1 MFLQELI
8 NGIVVGASYTLIAL
22 GFTLVYGLIR
32 LINFAQ
38 ISLYTL
44 GAYTALFLMPLF
56 SHLFPG
62 HGWLSFL
69 VSLLGSGLVT
79 GICGVIVAGIA
90 WWPIRRAP
98 IISMLVSSL
107 AILILI
113 EALIEVFISPQ
124 PQVVRPPIHDRIFTV
139 LGTRISVLQLVML
152 LGGIVLTLALYFF
165 FRGSRFGRAIR
176 SVASNPQSA
185 VVLGVNV
192 SAAVFTVFGISAA
205 LAGISGV
212 LVSNTYGVATFT
224 MGEIVGLKGFTAA
237 VLGGMG
243 NIWGAVVGGLCL
255 GILESLSTF
264 FLPSQWTAAVAFAVL
279 ILVLAFRPTGILG
292 TRLADRA

>member
-1 MFLQELI
+1 MFLQEII

-44 GAYTALFLMPLF
+44 GAYLALFFSPLF
-56 SHLFPG
+56 ASLLPG
-62 HGWLSFL
+62 HGWIAFGLSIL
-69 VSLLGSGLVT
+69 TSGLLT
-79 GICGVIVAGIA
+79 GAAGVAVAGVA

-98 IISMLVSSL
+98 TISMLVSSL

-113 EALIEVFISPQ
+113 ESLIEVFISPV
-124 PQVVRPPIHDRIFTV
+124 PEVVKPPVSDRNLTI
-139 LGTRISVLQLVML
+139 LGSHVSTLQIVMF
-152 LGGIVLTLALYFF
+152 GGGLALTLVLYLFI
-165 FRGSRFGRAIR
+165 RTTRFGRAIR
-176 SVASNPQSA
+176 SVASNPNSA
-185 VVLGVNV
+185 AVLGVNIGATV
-192 SAAVFTVFGISAA
+192 FAVFAIAA
-205 LAGISGV
+205 MLAGVSGV
-212 LVSNTYGVATFT
+212 LVSNTYGVASFT

-243 NIWGAVVGGLCL
+243 NIWGAVVGGFTL
-255 GILESLSTF
+255 GILESISTF
-264 FLPSQWTAAVAFAVL
+264 LLPSQWTAVVAFAVL

>member
-1 MFLQELI
+1 MFLQELV

-44 GAYTALFLMPLF
+44 GAYLALFFTPLF
-56 SHLFPG
+56 SAILPS
-62 HGWLSFL
+62 HGWIAFALSIC
-69 VSLLGSGLVT
+69 VSGLLT
-79 GICGVIVAGIA
+79 GAAGVGVAAVA

-113 EALIEVFISPQ
+113 ESLIEVFISPL
-124 PQVVRPPIHDRIFTV
+124 PMVVKPPIDDVSFSL
-139 LGTRISVLQLVML
+139 LGSRISSLQAVML
-152 LGGIVLTLALYFF
+152 AGGVVLTLVLYLFI
-165 FRGSRFGRAIR
+165 RRTRFGRAIR
-176 SVASNPQSA
+176 AVASNPESA
-185 VVLGVNV
+185 LVLGV
-192 SAAVFTVFGISAA
+192 STSTTIYAVFGIAAA
-205 LAGISGV
+205 LAGVSGV
-212 LVSNTYGVATFT
+212 LVSNTYGVANFT

-243 NIWGAVVGGLCL
+243 NIWGAVVGGFCL
-255 GILESLSTF
+255 GVLESLSTF
-264 FLPSQWTAAVAFAVL
+264 LLPSQWTAVVAFAVL

-292 TRLADRA
+292 TRLSDRA

>member
-44 GAYTALFLMPLF
+44 GAYLALFFTPLF
-56 SHLFPG
+56 SSMFPT
-62 HGWLSFL
+62 HGWVAFVFSLC
-69 VSLLGSGLVT
+69 VSALLT
-79 GICGVIVAGIA
+79 GAAGVGVAAVA

-113 EALIEVFISPQ
+113 ESLIEVFISPL
-124 PQVVRPPIHDRIFTV
+124 PMVVNPPINDASFV
-139 LGTRISVLQLVML
+139 LLGSRVSSLQAVML
-152 LGGIVLTLALYFF
+152 AGGVLLTLILYLFI
-165 FRGSRFGRAIR
+165 RQSRFGRAIR
-176 SVASNPQSA
+176 AVASNPQSA
-185 VVLGVNV
+185 AVLGVNTSTTV
-192 SAAVFTVFGISAA
+192 YAVFGIAAA
-205 LAGISGV
+205 LAGAAGV
-212 LVSNTYGVATFT
+212 LVSNTYGVANFT

-243 NIWGAVVGGLCL
+243 NIWGAVVGGFCL
-255 GILESLSTF
+255 GILESMSTF
-264 FLPSQWTAAVAFAVL
+264 LLPSQWTAVVAFAVL

>member
-8 NGIVVGASYTLIAL
+8 NGVVVGASYTLIAL

-44 GAYTALFLMPLF
+44 GAYLALYFTPIFAALIPVQ
-56 SHLFPG
+56 
-62 HGWLSFL
+62 GWLAFVLSI
-69 VSLLGSGLVT
+69 VVSGLLT
-79 GICGVIVAGIA
+79 GIAGVAVAGIA

-113 EALIEVFISPQ
+113 ESLIEVLISPL
-124 PQVVRPPIHDRIFTV
+124 PMVVKPPVSDHNFEL
-139 LGTRISVLQLVML
+139 LGSHISTLQIVML
-152 LGGIVLTLALYFF
+152 AGGLLLTLLLYLFI
-165 FRGSRFGRAIR
+165 RRSKFGRAIR
-176 SVASNPQSA
+176 AVASNPESA
-185 VVLGVNV
+185 SVLGVNINTT
-192 SAAVFTVFGISAA
+192 VFAVFGIAA
-205 LAGISGV
+205 TLAGVSGV
-212 LVSNTYGVATFT
+212 LVSNTYGVANFT

-243 NIWGAVVGGLCL
+243 NIWGAVVGGFCL
-255 GILESLSTF
+255 GILESMSTF
-264 FLPSQWTAAVAFAVL
+264 LLPSQWTAVVAFAVL

-292 TRLADRA
+292 TRLVDRA